1 MDLSINWQ
9 AVAGSL
15 LEQGYAH
22 QPAVILSAAECEH
35 LRALNTEDA
44 LFRARIQMERFR
56 FGVGSY
62 GYFAEPLPELVSELR
77 AAAYP
82 HLAPVANEWMERLGL
97 SKRYPD
103 DLAAYLATCHE
114 AGQTRPTP
122 LLLHYR
128 AGGYNCLHQDLYG
141 EEAFPFQIVIQLSKP
156 GEEFTGGEFLMV
168 EQRPRAQSVGSAVQP
183 GQGEMVVFTT
193 RYRPIQGS
201 RGYYRANVK
210 HGVSRIH
217 SGERFTLG
225 IIFHDAA

>member
-1 MDLSINWQ
+1 
-9 AVAGSL
+9 

-22 QPAVILSAAECEH
+22 QPTPILSAAECEQ
-35 LRALNTEDA
+35 LRMLNTEDA

-62 GYFAEPLPELVSELR
+62 GYFAKPLPELVSELR

-82 HLAPVANEWMERLGL
+82 HLVPVANEWMERLEL

-141 EEAFPFQIVIQLSKP
+141 EEAFPFQIVVQLSKP
-156 GEEFTGGEFLMV
+156 QEEFTGGEFLMV
-168 EQRPRAQSVGSAVQP
+168 EQRPRAVGRQRRPAWAGRNGGVYHAISPDPRQP
-183 GQGEMVVFTT
+183 GLLPCQRETWGEPHPF
-193 RYRPIQGS
+193 RRALHAGHHLS
-201 RGYYRANVK
+201 RCGMM
-210 HGVSRIH
+210 
-217 SGERFTLG
+217 EL
-225 IIFHDAA
+225 